1 MTDAEERM
9 VSIEWGESGKTKR
22 ARKVYEYLGDK

>member
-22 ARKVYEYLGDK
+22 ARKVYELSGG